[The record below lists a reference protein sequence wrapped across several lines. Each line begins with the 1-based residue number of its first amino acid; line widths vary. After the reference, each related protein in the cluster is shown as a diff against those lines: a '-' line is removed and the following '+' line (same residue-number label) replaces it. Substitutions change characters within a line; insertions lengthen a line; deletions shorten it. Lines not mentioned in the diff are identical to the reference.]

1 MGSTLHAN
9 RDSSHLGF
17 TRVGLLVVLIVIG
30 SLAALMLLGIGSA
43 REAARRMQCS
53 NHLKQ
58 IGLALQNYHDT
69 FQSLPYGARARC
81 VSTGSENT
89 CEKKGMRQGWGPS
102 WVMALLP
109 FAESKPLPDLL
120 EAAQVSQPS
129 GVGDGCDT
137 RSAGRA
143 GYHAHNQKIS
153 WLLCPSSP
161 LPQMENLRDST
172 FPTCMVPSYV
182 GISGA
187 TNHGA
192 NQISTEIPFMEKRV
206 KPGPAPTDHPA
217 NANGGANPAGSQQAW
232 GGLLTVNESYG
243 MDAVRDGTSNTMV
256 VAEKSDYF
264 FSQHTRNNSG
274 TRLRIDGSFG
284 NGGTGPMTG
293 GWWWLGTD
301 NGYTSQHGSTEWTYA
316 YNVTTVRAYSPPA
329 PRIRWSGSMA
339 KYANF
344 PLGTSTSSTISVQ
357 GIGQMQQNNPLL
369 SAHPNVVLAVF
380 MDGHTAAITKNT
392 PPAIVKRLA
401 TRDDAAIMGRTN
413 NRGKTERWGGTG
425 RQPWFAARL
434 TATPP
439 LMV

>member
-17 TRVGLLVVLIVIG
+17 TRVEFLVVLIVIG

-81 VSTGSENT
+81 VSKGSENT
-89 CEKKGMRQGWGPS
+89 CEDSAMRQGWGPS

-109 FAESKPLPDLL
+109 FAEAKPLPDLL
-120 EAAQVSQPS
+120 EAAQISNYEWATDVTTKAP
-129 GVGDGCDT
+129 
-137 RSAGRA
+137 GRA
-143 GYHAHNQKIS
+143 GYHIHNEKIA

-161 LPQMENLRDST
+161 LPHVENLRGST
-172 FPTCMVPSYV
+172 FPTSIVPSYV

-192 NQISTEIPFMEKRV
+192 NQLGSEIPFLEKRV
-206 KPGPAPTDHPA
+206 KPGPAPTDHSA
-217 NANGGANPAGSQQAW
+217 NANGGADPALSQQSW

-243 MDAVRDGTSNTMV
+243 LDTVVDGTAHTMV
-256 VAEKSDYF
+256 VAERSDYF
-264 FSQHTRNNSG
+264 FSQHTTTNSG
-274 TRLRIDGSFG
+274 RRLRIDGSFG

-316 YNVTTVRAYSPPA
+316 YNVTTVRAYSSPA
-329 PRIRWSGSMA
+329 PKNSMVGFDG

-357 GIGQMQQNNPLL
+357 GIGQMQQNSPLL
-369 SAHPNVVLAVF
+369 SAHPKVVLAVF
-380 MDGHTAAITKNT
+380 MDGHTAPINKNT
-392 PPAIVKRLA
+392 SPPIVKRLA
-401 TRDDAAIMGRTN
+401 TRND
-413 NRGKTERWGGTG
+413 GGDYG
-425 RQPWFAARL
+425 PDK
-434 TATPP
+434 
-439 LMV
+439 

>member
-1 MGSTLHAN
+1 MGSTVHAKG
-9 RDSSHLGF
+9 DSSHLGF
-17 TRVGLLVVLIVIG
+17 TRVEFFVVLIVIG
-30 SLAALMLLGIGSA
+30 LLVAMLLPATRGS

-58 IGLALQNYHDT
+58 IGLALQNYHDV

-89 CEKKGMRQGWGPS
+89 CGDSKMRQGWGPS
-102 WVMALLP
+102 WVMGLLP
-109 FAESKPLPDLL
+109 FTMANMLPDLL
-120 EAAQVSQPS
+120 EAAAQGNPDAWATDVTTQAP
-129 GVGDGCDT
+129 
-137 RSAGRA
+137 GRA
-143 GYHAHNQKIS
+143 GFHIHNQKIG

-161 LPQMENLRDST
+161 LPQVENLRGST
-172 FPTCMVPSYV
+172 FPTSIVPSYV

-192 NQISTEIPFMEKRV
+192 NQLSGEIPFLENRL
-206 KPGPAPTDHPA
+206 KPGPVPTDHAA
-217 NANGGANPAGSQQAW
+217 NANGGADPTGSQQSW
-232 GGLLTVNESYG
+232 GGMLTVNECYG
-243 MDAVRDGTSNTMV
+243 LTAVKDGTSNTMV
-256 VAEKSDYF
+256 VAERSDYF
-264 FSQHTRNNSG
+264 FSQHTRGNSG

-329 PRIRWSGSMA
+329 PKNAMVGFNG

-344 PLGTSTSSTISVQ
+344 PLGTSPSSTTSVQ
-357 GIGQMQQNNPLL
+357 GIGQMQQNNPLI
-369 SAHPNVVLAVF
+369 SSHPNVVLAMF

-392 PPAIVKRLA
+392 PAVIVKRLA
-401 TRDDAAIMGRTN
+401 TRDDGQEIA
-413 NRGKTERWGGTG
+413 
-425 RQPWFAARL
+425 PY
-434 TATPP
+434 
-439 LMV
+439 

>member
-9 RDSSHLGF
+9 GDSSQLGF
-17 TRVGLLVVLIVIG
+17 TRVGLFVVLIVIG
-30 SLAALMLLGIGSA
+30 SLAALMVLGIGSA

-69 FQSLPYGARARC
+69 FLSLPYGARARC

-89 CEKKGMRQGWGPS
+89 CEKSRMRQGWGPS
-102 WVMALLP
+102 WMMALLP

-120 EAAQVSQPS
+120 EAAQVSNYAWAT
-129 GVGDGCDT
+129 DMT
-137 RSAGRA
+137 RATSRA
-143 GYHAHNQKIS
+143 PYHAHNQRIS

-161 LPQMENLRDST
+161 LPQMENLRGKD
-172 FPTCMVPSYV
+172 FPTSVVPSYV

-192 NQISTEIPFMEKRV
+192 NQISTETPFMEKLV
-206 KPGPAPTDHPA
+206 KPGPAPTDHRS
-217 NANGGANPAGSQQAW
+217 NANGGADPAGSQQSW
-232 GGLLTVNESYG
+232 GGLLTVNECYG
-243 MDAVRDGTSNTMV
+243 MTAVKDGTTNTMV
-256 VAEKSDYF
+256 VAEKTDYF
-264 FSQHTRNNSG
+264 FSQHTRASSG
-274 TRLRIDGSFG
+274 TRLRVDGSFG
-284 NGGTGPMTG
+284 NGGEGPMTG

-301 NGYTSQHGSTEWTYA
+301 NGYTSKHGSTEWTYA

-329 PRIRWSGSMA
+329 PKNSMVGFNG

-380 MDGHTAAITKNT
+380 LDGHTAVINKNT
-392 PPAIVKRLA
+392 SPPIVKRLA
-401 TRDDAAIMGRTN
+401 SRDDFYYYGPD
-413 NRGKTERWGGTG
+413 E
-425 RQPWFAARL
+425 
-434 TATPP
+434 
-439 LMV
+439 